1 MKIIKGDIITLAE
14 EGNFDII
21 VQGCNC
27 FHTQASG
34 LAGQLVKKY
43 PQVLEVDR
51 ATPYG
56 DPNKLGTFSIA
67 ETEKFSIMNI
77 YTQFHFGLNEDL
89 FEYDAFQTFLNNWCT
104 VLQQVKTKNKPRIGF
119 PMIGCGLAGGNPEVI
134 MKMIED
140 FAEKVKN
147 HAVVMLVQLS

>member
-51 ATPYG
+51 RGHARRAAANDHNVEFHHIAFG
-56 DPNKLGTFSIA
+56 HDLDAQIA
-67 ETEKFSIMNI
+67 E
-77 YTQFHFGLNEDL
+77 L
-89 FEYDAFQTFLNNWCT
+89 C
-104 VLQQVKTKNKPRIGF
+104 
-119 PMIGCGLAGGNPEVI
+119 
-134 MKMIED
+134 
-140 FAEKVKN
+140 
-147 HAVVMLVQLS
+147 

>member
-14 EGNFDII
+14 EGNFDVI

-51 ATPYG
+51 MTSYG
-56 DPNKLGTFSIA
+56 DKNKLGTFSIA
-67 ETEKFSIMNI
+67 EVPGFSIMNV
-77 YTQFHFGLNEDL
+77 YTQYYFGLNEDL
-89 FEYDAFQTFLNNWCT
+89 FEYDAFQMFLDHWSNN
-104 VLQQVKTKNKPRIGF
+104 LRLVKTKNKIRIGF
-119 PMIGCGLAGGNPEVI
+119 PMIGCGLAGGNSEIIV
-134 MKMIED
+134 KMIQK
-140 FAEKVKN
+140 FAEDVSN
-147 HAVVMLVQLS
+147 YAVVVLVQLT